1 MTKQDQQYSRVARRQ
16 QAAHKQKHS
25 QQPKKKWSFKKI
37 AVTVALSLVAL
48 IFVGFIGGSLLFF
61 AYAKSAPALTTS
73 KLTSDSSTT
82 IYDAKGHKI
91 LTLGT
96 EKRQAI
102 KEQKVPQQLKDAI
115 VSIEDKRFYK
125 HHGVDPYRIMS
136 AAVNDVTGSSSLQG
150 GSTLDQQ
157 LIKLAYFSTKKS
169 DQTLKRKAQEAW
181 LAIKMDKQY
190 SKDQILT
197 FYINKVFMGNGIY
210 GMQTAAEYYYGKHL
224 SELSLAQTALIAGI
238 PNAPSSYNP
247 YSNVQLAT
255 QRRNEVLNAMV
266 ANKKISAAQAAQ
278 AKAVSVTDGLVSQD
292 AHTNSS
298 QTKQAKWS
306 DAYLKQV
313 IKDLYDKGYDPYASS
328 LKVYTNLNL
337 DIQKRLYDMANTNEY
352 VYYPDNKVQ
361 IAATIINPNNG
372 KVLAMLGGRKNGDVT
387 YGLNRA
393 VQTSRTNGS
402 TAKPLMDF
410 GPAIE
415 YLSWATYHQLED
427 TEYNYPGTSIALHD
441 FDKAYKGTM
450 TMQDALMQSR
460 NIPAI
465 RALAT
470 VGLTRARNFVNKL
483 GFNYKSVEYS
493 NGIGMP
499 SSTLQNAAAYAA
511 FDNGGTYYEPSYINK
526 VTIADGESK
535 TYESSGKQV
544 MQASTAY
551 MITYM
556 LQQVITNPSGTGY
569 RANIPGFYQ
578 AGKTGTNAYPDD
590 IETNFPDNATMDSWF
605 NAYTKHYSVS
615 IWMGYDH
622 PYRDANYLDTA
633 TARIPIAFYK
643 SLIANISQGK
653 SNTNWKRPS
662 NVYTKTLDGQKYLYL
677 AGTSDPYTSQKKH
690 SNSSTH
696 SSNSVANS
704 QDTSSI
710 SSLTTTS
717 SVLSSSSSSSSSQ
730 STAESSSSSTASANT
745 NSSQSQTPSQPSNPT
760 SSAATT
766 TTTTNP
772 NQ

>member
-1 MTKQDQQYSRVARRQ
+1 MTKQDQEFSRVARRKE
-16 QAAHKQKHS
+16 AAKKQKHGQS
-25 QQPKKKWSFKKI
+25 GPKKKWGFKKI
-37 AVTVALSLVAL
+37 AATVALSLGAL
-48 IFVGFIGGSLLFF
+48 ILIGLISGSLLFF
-61 AYAKSAPALTTS
+61 AYAKSAPALSTE

-82 IYDAKGHKI
+82 IYDSKGRKI
-91 LTLGT
+91 LTLGA

-115 VSIEDKRFYK
+115 VSIEDRRFYK
-125 HHGVDPYRIMS
+125 HHGVDPYRIMA
-136 AAVNDVTGSSSLQG
+136 AAVNDVTGSTNLQG

-169 DQTLKRKAQEAW
+169 DQTIKRKAQEAW
-181 LAIKMDKQY
+181 MAIKMDKQY

-247 YSNVQLAT
+247 YANVQLAT

-266 ANKKISAAQAAQ
+266 ANKKITAAQAAQ
-278 AKAVSVTDGLVSQD
+278 AKNVSITDGLVPQND
-292 AHTNSS
+292 HTNSN
-298 QTKQAKWS
+298 QTQKAKWS

-313 IKDLYDKGYDPYASS
+313 IKDLYNKGYNPYASS
-328 LKVYTNLNL
+328 LKVYTNL
-337 DIQKRLYDMANTNEY
+337 DMSVQKRLYEMANTNEY
-352 VYYPDNKVQ
+352 VYFPDNNVQ
-361 IAATIINPNNG
+361 IAATIVNPNNG
-372 KVLAMLGGRKNGDVT
+372 KVIAMLGGRKNGDVT
-387 YGLNRA
+387 FGLNRA

-441 FDKAYKGTM
+441 FDKQYKGTM

-465 RALAT
+465 RALAS

-483 GFNYKSVEYS
+483 GFNYKSLEYS

-535 TYESSGKQV
+535 TYSSSGTQV

-556 LQQVITNPSGTGY
+556 LQQVISNPSGIGY

-578 AGKTGTNAYPDD
+578 AGKTGTNAYPND
-590 IETNFPDNATMDSWF
+590 IETDFPDNATMDSWF

-622 PYRDANYLDTA
+622 PYRDANYLDTN
-633 TARIPIAFYK
+633 TAQIPITFYK
-643 SLIANISQGK
+643 SLISHISQGK

-677 AGTSDPYTSQKKH
+677 AGTSDPYTSTKK
-690 SNSSTH
+690 SSSSTH
-696 SSNSVANS
+696 SSTNTSS
-704 QDTSSI
+704 HDTSSI

-717 SVLSSSSSSSSSQ
+717 SVLSSTSSSNSTEESTSTSDASATTSSQ
-730 STAESSSSSTASANT
+730 ASSSSTQT
-745 NSSQSQTPSQPSNPT
+745 PNSS
-760 SSAATT
+760 ATT
-766 TTTTNP
+766 TTTAPATGGNG